1 MSDEPV
7 RVFLVDDQQLVRAGF
22 AMILDAT
29 PDMVV
34 VGQATDGHEALD
46 LLLGPDSPPVD
57 VVLMDVRMP
66 RLDGV
71 EATRRL
77 RLQSGAP
84 AVVVLTTFDTDED
97 VVAALRAGASG
108 FLLKDAGPTDLLAA
122 IRAANRGESVVA
134 PAVTRRL
141 IDAYVLAATPERTGS
156 STGTPTGPATDPA
169 AGGRQDQRLDRLTD
183 REREVLVAVGEGLS
197 NQEIAGRLH
206 LAEATVKT
214 HLGAILRKLDLRDR
228 VQAVVLAHES
238 GLVGPPRP

>member
-1 MSDEPV
+1 VTDDQV

-29 PDMVV
+29 ADMAVA
-34 VGQATDGHEALD
+34 GQAADGQEAVD
-46 LLLGPDSPPVD
+46 VLLGPDAPVVD
-57 VVLMDVRMP
+57 VVLMDLRMP

-77 RLQSGAP
+77 RAHPQAP

-122 IRAANRGESVVA
+122 IRAAHRGDAVVA

-141 IDAYVLAATPERTGS
+141 IDAYVLASPA
-156 STGTPTGPATDPA
+156 GPATGDGA
-169 AGGRQDQRLDRLTD
+169 AARPDDRRDRLNRLDRLTD
-183 REREVLVAVGEGLS
+183 REREVLVAVGQGLS

-214 HLGAILRKLDLRDR
+214 HIGAILRKLDLRDR
-228 VQAVVLAHES
+228 VQAVVLAHAS
-238 GLVGPPRP
+238 GLVPPRT

>member
-1 MSDEPV
+1 MSDQPV

-34 VGQATDGHEALD
+34 AGQAADGQEALD
-46 LLLGPDSPPVD
+46 ILLGPDAPVVD

-77 RLQSGAP
+77 RLRPGAP

-122 IRAANRGESVVA
+122 IRAAHRGESVVA

-141 IDAYVLAATPERTGS
+141 IDAYVLAPPPAP
-156 STGTPTGPATDPA
+156 PTGLATGP
-169 AGGRQDQRLDRLTD
+169 RPT
-183 REREVLVAVGEGLS
+183 
-197 NQEIAGRLH
+197 
-206 LAEATVKT
+206 
-214 HLGAILRKLDLRDR
+214 R
-228 VQAVVLAHES
+228 VWQ
-238 GLVGPPRP
+238 VGPMSGSGGSPTASARSSSPSARASATRRSPDGSTSPRRR

>member
-1 MSDEPV
+1 MSDGPI

-29 PDMVV
+29 ADMAVA
-34 VGQATDGHEALD
+34 GQAADGQEAVD
-46 LLLGPDSPPVD
+46 VLLGPDAPGVD
-57 VVLMDVRMP
+57 VVLMDLRMP
-66 RLDGV
+66 RIDGV

-77 RLQSGAP
+77 RAQPRGP

-122 IRAANRGESVVA
+122 IRAAHRGDAVVA
-134 PAVTRRL
+134 PALTRRL
-141 IDAYVLAATPERTGS
+141 IDAYVLGSPAGPVADAAV
-156 STGTPTGPATDPA
+156 A
-169 AGGRQDQRLDRLTD
+169 ARPDARLDRLDRLTD
-183 REREVLVAVGEGLS
+183 REREVLVAVGQGLS

-238 GLVGPPRP
+238 GIVPPRT

>member
-1 MSDEPV
+1 VSERPV

-22 AMILDAT
+22 SMILDAT
-29 PDMVV
+29 ADMAVA
-34 VGQATDGHEALD
+34 GQAADGQEAVD
-46 LLLGPDSPPVD
+46 VLLGPDAPGVD
-57 VVLMDVRMP
+57 VVLMDLRMP
-66 RLDGV
+66 GLDGV

-77 RLQSGAP
+77 RGRPGGP

-97 VVAALRAGASG
+97 VLAALRAGASG

-122 IRAANRGESVVA
+122 IRAAHRGDAVVA

-141 IDAYVLAATPERTGS
+141 IDAFVLTPGPVAGQPMPSGPMAAPPDDR
-156 STGTPTGPATDPA
+156 
-169 AGGRQDQRLDRLTD
+169 AGRLDRLTD
-183 REREVLVAVGEGLS
+183 REREVLIAVGQGLS
-197 NQEIAGRLH
+197 NQEIAARLH

-238 GLVGPPRP
+238 GLVPPHP

>member
-1 MSDEPV
+1 MSDQPV

-34 VGQATDGHEALD
+34 AGQAADGQEALD
-46 LLLGPDSPPVD
+46 ILLGPDAPEVD

-77 RLQSGAP
+77 RLRPGAP

-122 IRAANRGESVVA
+122 IRAAHRGESVVA

-141 IDAYVLAATPERTGS
+141 IDAYVLAPQPAP
-156 STGTPTGPATDPA
+156 PTGLATDPGVA
-169 AGGRQDQRLDRLTD
+169 YRSDERLGRLTD
-183 REREVLVAVGEGLS
+183 REREVLVAVGQGLS

-214 HLGAILRKLDLRDR
+214 HLGAILRKLGLRDR

-238 GLVGPPRP
+238 GLVPPRP

>member
-1 MSDEPV
+1 MSERPV

-29 PDMVV
+29 ADMAVA
-34 VGQATDGHEALD
+34 GQAADGQEAVD
-46 LLLGPDSPPVD
+46 VLLGPDAPGVD
-57 VVLMDVRMP
+57 VVLMDLRMP
-66 RLDGV
+66 GLDGV

-77 RLQSGAP
+77 RGRPGGP

-97 VVAALRAGASG
+97 VLAALRAGASG
-108 FLLKDAGPTDLLAA
+108 FLLKDAGPSDLLAA
-122 IRAANRGESVVA
+122 IRAAHRGDAVVA

-141 IDAYVLAATPERTGS
+141 IDAFVLTPGRVAAQPMPS
-156 STGTPTGPATDPA
+156 GPMA
-169 AGGRQDQRLDRLTD
+169 APPDDRAARLDRLTD
-183 REREVLVAVGEGLS
+183 REREVLVAVGQGLS
-197 NQEIAGRLH
+197 NQEIAARLH

-238 GLVGPPRP
+238 GLVPPHP

>member
-1 MSDEPV
+1 MTGDRV

-29 PDMVV
+29 ADMAVA
-34 VGQATDGHEALD
+34 GQAADGQEAVD
-46 LLLGPDSPPVD
+46 VLLGPDAPVVD
-57 VVLMDVRMP
+57 VVLMDLRMP

-77 RLQSGAP
+77 RAHPQAP

-122 IRAANRGESVVA
+122 IRAAHRGDAVVA

-141 IDAYVLAATPERTGS
+141 IDAYVLASPAGP
-156 STGTPTGPATDPA
+156 STGDGA
-169 AGGRQDQRLDRLTD
+169 AARPDDRLDRLDRLTD
-183 REREVLVAVGEGLS
+183 REREVLVAVGQGLS

-238 GLVGPPRP
+238 GLVPPRT

>member
-1 MSDEPV
+1 M

-29 PDMVV
+29 ADMVV
-34 VGQATDGHEALD
+34 AGQAADGQEAVD
-46 LLLGPDSPPVD
+46 VLLGPDAPAVD
-57 VVLMDVRMP
+57 VVLMDLRMP

-77 RLQSGAP
+77 RAHPGAP

-122 IRAANRGESVVA
+122 IRAAHRGEAVVA

-141 IDAYVLAATPERTGS
+141 IDAYVLASP
-156 STGTPTGPATDPA
+156 
-169 AGGRQDQRLDRLTD
+169 
-183 REREVLVAVGEGLS
+183 
-197 NQEIAGRLH
+197 AGR
-206 LAEATVKT
+206 AGR
-214 HLGAILRKLDLRDR
+214 GAPAR
-228 VQAVVLAHES
+228 
-238 GLVGPPRP
+238 RPGRMAG

>member
-7 RVFLVDDQQLVRAGF
+7 RVFLVDDQQLVRTGF

-29 PDMVV
+29 ADMVV
-34 VGQATDGHEALD
+34 AGQAADGREAVD
-46 LLLGPDSPPVD
+46 LLLGPDAPAVD

-71 EATRRL
+71 EATRQLRL
-77 RLQSGAP
+77 RPGAP

-122 IRAANRGESVVA
+122 IRAANREESVVA

-141 IDAYVLAATPERTGS
+141 IDAYVLAPTALRTE
-156 STGTPTGPATDPA
+156 GTTRPAGD
-169 AGGRQDQRLDRLTD
+169 AGRPDDRLDRLTE
-183 REREVLVAVGEGLS
+183 REREVLVAVGQGLS

-228 VQAVVLAHES
+228 VQAVVLAYES
-238 GLVGPPRP
+238 GLVPPRP

>member
-1 MSDEPV
+1 MTDDRV

-29 PDMVV
+29 ADMVV
-34 VGQATDGHEALD
+34 AGQAADGQEAVD
-46 LLLGPDSPPVD
+46 VLLGPDAPAVD
-57 VVLMDVRMP
+57 VVLMDLRMP

-77 RLQSGAP
+77 RAHPRAP
-84 AVVVLTTFDTDED
+84 AVVVLTTFDADDD
-97 VVAALRAGASG
+97 VLAALRAGASG

-122 IRAANRGESVVA
+122 IRAAHRGEAVVA

-141 IDAYVLAATPERTGS
+141 IDAYVLSSAAE
-156 STGTPTGPATDPA
+156 PA
-169 AGGRQDQRLDRLTD
+169 AAAGAAAQPDGGPDRLSGLDRLTD
-183 REREVLVAVGEGLS
+183 REREVLMAVGQGLS

-238 GLVGPPRP
+238 GLVPPHP

>member
-1 MSDEPV
+1 VSDQPV

-29 PDMVV
+29 LDMVV
-34 VGQATDGHEALD
+34 AGQAADGQEALD
-46 LLLGPDSPPVD
+46 ILLGPDAPVVD

-77 RLQSGAP
+77 RLRPGAP

-122 IRAANRGESVVA
+122 IRAAHRGESVVA

-141 IDAYVLAATPERTGS
+141 IDAYVLAPPSAPPS
-156 STGTPTGPATDPA
+156 APPTGLATDP
-169 AGGRQDQRLDRLTD
+169 GVEYRSDDRLGRLTD
-183 REREVLVAVGEGLS
+183 REREVLVAVGQGLS

-214 HLGAILRKLDLRDR
+214 HLGAILRKLGLRDR

-238 GLVGPPRP
+238 GLVPPRP

>member
-34 VGQATDGHEALD
+34 AGQAGDGQEALD
-46 LLLGPDSPPVD
+46 ILLGPDAPPVD

-66 RLDGV
+66 RLGGV

-77 RLQSGAP
+77 RRRPGAP

-122 IRAANRGESVVA
+122 IRAAHRGESVVA

-141 IDAYVLAATPERTGS
+141 IDAYVLAPAAS
-156 STGTPTGPATDPA
+156 PTGPAADP
-169 AGGRQDQRLDRLTD
+169 GGVGRPDERLDRLTD
-183 REREVLVAVGEGLS
+183 REREVLVAVGQGLS

>member
-1 MSDEPV
+1 MSDQPV

-34 VGQATDGHEALD
+34 AGQAADGQEALD
-46 LLLGPDSPPVD
+46 ILLGPDAPVVD

-77 RLQSGAP
+77 RLRPGAP

-122 IRAANRGESVVA
+122 IRAAHRGESVVA

-141 IDAYVLAATPERTGS
+141 IDAYVLAPPPAPPTGS
-156 STGTPTGPATDPA
+156 ATDPGV
-169 AGGRQDQRLDRLTD
+169 AGRSDERLGRLTD
-183 REREVLVAVGEGLS
+183 REREVLVAVGQGLS

-214 HLGAILRKLDLRDR
+214 HLGAILRKLGLRDR

-238 GLVGPPRP
+238 GLVPPRP

>member
-1 MSDEPV
+1 VSEPV

-29 PDMVV
+29 PDMAVA
-34 VGQATDGHEALD
+34 GQAADGQEAVD
-46 LLLGPDSPPVD
+46 VLLGPDAPGVD
-57 VVLMDVRMP
+57 VVLMDLRMP

-71 EATRRL
+71 AATARL
-77 RLQSGAP
+77 RRQDGAP
-84 AVVVLTTFDTDED
+84 AVVVLTTFDTDDD

-108 FLLKDAGPTDLLAA
+108 FLLKDAGPAELLAA
-122 IRAANRGESVVA
+122 IRAASRGDAVVA
-134 PAVTRRL
+134 PTVTRRL
-141 IDAYVLAATPERTGS
+141 IDAYVLPARNPDPVSAAR
-156 STGTPTGPATDPA
+156 D
-169 AGGRQDQRLDRLTD
+169 DRLGRLTD
-183 REREVLVAVGEGLS
+183 REREVLLAVGQGLS

-238 GLVGPPRP
+238 GLVPPRP